1 MTHRLHSRYFQIY
14 IILHEDDRKMTFP
27 TFI

>member
-14 IILHEDDRKMTFP
+14 IILHEDGLAIIFP